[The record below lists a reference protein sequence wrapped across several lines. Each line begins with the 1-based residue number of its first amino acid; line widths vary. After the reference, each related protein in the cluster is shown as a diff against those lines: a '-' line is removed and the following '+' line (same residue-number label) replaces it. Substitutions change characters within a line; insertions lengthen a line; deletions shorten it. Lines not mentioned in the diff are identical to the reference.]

1 MLIESLAASMI
12 VGKIRGGKL
21 SDIGDEKIKGWQF
34 IVSSFILEYGAVFFA
49 GRGFDIVKNNI
60 FYIHSFTYLLL
71 LIGLLM
77 NIKKPTFCIIVIGV
91 LLNLA
96 VILANGGQM
105 PVSQEA
111 LEKVGLFKNIA
122 LIGEKSD
129 IVHKLM
135 APSDNLKFLA
145 DIFPMGRKGFLP
157 SVVSIGDIIMSI
169 GVFLYIQ
176 RLMTRK
182 KARRISRN
190 S

>member
-1 MLIESLAASMI
+1 MLIESLAASMV

-21 SDIGDEKIKGWQF
+21 SGIGDERIKGWQF

-49 GRGFDIVKNNI
+49 GRGSDFVKSNI
-60 FYIHSFTYLLL
+60 LWIHSFTYLLL
-71 LIGLLM
+71 LIGLAM
-77 NIKKPTFCIIVIGV
+77 NIKKSAFVIITAGV
-91 LLNLA
+91 LLNFI

-111 LEKVGLFKNIA
+111 LEKVGLIKNIA
-122 LIGEKSD
+122 LIGERSD

-135 APSDNLKFLA
+135 VPPDKLKFLA
-145 DIFPMGRKGFLP
+145 DIFPVGRKGFLP

-169 GVFLYIQ
+169 GVFIFIQ
-176 RLMTRK
+176 QLMIRK
-182 KARRISRN
+182 RIKSN